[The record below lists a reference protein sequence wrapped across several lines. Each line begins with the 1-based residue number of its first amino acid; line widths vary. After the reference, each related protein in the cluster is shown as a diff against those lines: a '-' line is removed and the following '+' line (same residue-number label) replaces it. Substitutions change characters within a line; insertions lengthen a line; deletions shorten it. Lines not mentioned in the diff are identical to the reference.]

1 MGRDVP
7 GPGHHRKHAQP
18 VHDRLSADDRDPAT
32 ARIVELHDHPE
43 RGRLQRPARR
53 PYRAVSRDRHCLGAR
68 PRQPVPPCLGCRRQ
82 LVRQPAGVVRA
93 LLRLGPVDTRSRS
106 GCDVPQE
113 RGDGARSRLPETRR
127 HGGYA
132 MSYRP
137 KHLGHV
143 NLYVRNAER
152 SRQWYEDVL
161 GLHTYHFR
169 PGRAAFMSA
178 DKDKS
183 HEVALM
189 EVGDDAPLQAKRQV
203 GLNHLAFMM
212 ESLDDL
218 KDAYY
223 RLKEKGVK
231 FDHISDHGLSLGIYF
246 RDPDGNGLEVSY
258 ELPREKWPRQDSVF
272 APEVV
277 NLGLFPGP
285 WEEEMQKQRAAAP
298 AQ

>member
-1 MGRDVP
+1 M
-7 GPGHHRKHAQP
+7 
-18 VHDRLSADDRDPAT
+18 T
-32 ARIVELHDHPE
+32 
-43 RGRLQRPARR
+43 
-53 PYRAVSRDRHCLGAR
+53 
-68 PRQPVPPCLGCRRQ
+68 
-82 LVRQPAGVVRA
+82 
-93 LLRLGPVDTRSRS
+93 
-106 GCDVPQE
+106 
-113 RGDGARSRLPETRR
+113 
-127 HGGYA
+127 
-132 MSYRP
+132 YRP

-183 HEVALM
+183 HEIALM
-189 EVGDDAPLQAKRQV
+189 ELGEDAPLQLKRQV
-203 GLNHLAFMM
+203 GLNHAAFMM
-212 ESLDDL
+212 ETLDDL
-218 KDAYY
+218 KDAYH

-272 APEVV
+272 APDVV

-285 WEEEMQKQRAAAP
+285 WDEEIAAQKAREAAP